1 MERNRLIIDAVYTS
15 WEAGDL
21 RSMTSCFS
29 ENIVFA
35 VHPAY
40 STSYVG
46 QGCGKALLQR
56 RLARFLAEVQV
67 VHCETWSVVA
77 RGGGWVDCRMRYH
90 YRDRKTN
97 MEIDGTQRHRWRM
110 VDGRVVCLDIIHDTR
125 RFGAF
130 LDLAARIAAVQ

>member
-29 ENIVFA
+29 ETITFA
-35 VHPAY
+35 VHPPF

-46 QGCGKALLQR
+46 QGRGKGLLQR

-67 VHCETWSVVA
+67 VDYDTWSVVA
-77 RGGGWVDCRMRYH
+77 RGGRVDCRVRYQ
-90 YRDRKTN
+90 YRDRKTQ
-97 MEIDGTQRHRWRM
+97 MEIDGTQRHQW
-110 VDGRVVCLDIIHDTR
+110 RVVRGKVVQLDIIHDTR